1 MQHEEIYHVCANSE
15 IESGVTVTFKKYIYV
30 IILGTWLI
38 SGANAE
44 EATIGIDDSVLGDTV
59 AMDLEFYDEKGEVI
73 TLAEASEGKP
83 TVLALVYYNCTS
95 ICNPF
100 LNAIVDVVNQSPE
113 AFLPGDKYNIVA
125 VSFDPEEKAD
135 LAAEKKESYFNQF
148 ERDNPIPAPSFRFL
162 TGDSAN
168 IRTLTESVG
177 FLYDEDGQGG
187 FMHASS
193 IIILSPSGV
202 ISRYIRGLSF
212 LPVEIMVSVT
222 NAMEG
227 KWAPTIKKIVKF
239 CFAEEPD
246 GRGYYFDFLKV
257 TGVLILL
264 SIITTTLVLTVI
276 VKRKAPAK
284 AEPEE

>member
-1 MQHEEIYHVCANSE
+1 MKI
-15 IESGVTVTFKKYIYV
+15 KKYTYV
-30 IILGTWLI
+30 ITFGILLLSGLI
-38 SGANAE
+38 AE
-44 EATIGIDDSVLGDTV
+44 ESQIGIDDSFLGQNVD
-59 AMDLEFYDEKGEVI
+59 MDLTFYDESGAPI
-73 TLAEASEGKP
+73 TLSEASEGKP
-83 TVLALVYYNCTS
+83 IVLALVYYNCTS

-100 LNAIVDVVNQSPE
+100 LNAIVDVVNNSPQ
-113 AFLPGDKYNIVA
+113 AFLPGDQYNIVA
-125 VSFDPEEKAD
+125 VSFDPEEKHD
-135 LAAEKKESYFNQF
+135 LAMLKKESYFNML
-148 ERDNPIPAPSFRFL
+148 ELEKPISDSSFRFL

-193 IIILSPSGV
+193 IIILSPSGG

-239 CFAEEPD
+239 CFTEEPE
-246 GRGYYFDFLKV
+246 GRGYYFNFLKV
-257 TGVLILL
+257 TGFLIIL
-264 SIITTTLVLTVI
+264 SILITILVLTVM
-276 VKRKAPAK
+276 VNRKVPAQVQ
-284 AEPEE
+284 AEE